1 MPEVCE
7 NRNHQ
12 VVICVSFVSD
22 WLRHWRKT
30 FRPII
35 EQSKA
40 KQCNLRLL
48 LTLNV
53 KIALLATLCSS
64 GSYIK
69 WL

>member
-12 VVICVSFVSD
+12 VVIGVSFVSD

-40 KQCNLRLL
+40 KQMQSQITFDNQCEN
-48 LTLNV
+48 
-53 KIALLATLCSS
+53 
-64 GSYIK
+64 
-69 WL
+69 